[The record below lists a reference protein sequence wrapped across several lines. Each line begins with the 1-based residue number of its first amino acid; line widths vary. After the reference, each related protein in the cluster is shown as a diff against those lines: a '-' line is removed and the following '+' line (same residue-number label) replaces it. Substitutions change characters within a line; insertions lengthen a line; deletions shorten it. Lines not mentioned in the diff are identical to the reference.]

1 MSFQVGDKVGDY
13 RIVGAVGSG
22 GAGQV
27 FRVEHKIT
35 GRLDAMKVLLHGRE
49 ESKQAPAER
58 FQREIKLQAS
68 LNHPNIASVHNAFWV
83 NDELVMVMEL
93 IDGVSLD
100 HVIAEGPMPP
110 GKVLRFAVQA
120 LTALDYAHE
129 KGITH
134 RDIKPE
140 NIMITPEGGV
150 KLMDFGLAKDRSETK
165 LTQTGAVV
173 GSLYYISPE
182 QARGLGDTDHRAD
195 IYSFGAVLYEMVTG
209 AKPFPYNS
217 SYALLQAAVNEDP
230 RPPTELEPSLPTAID
245 AVVLRAMSKDPDD
258 RFPSA
263 REFRK
268 QMEAIARNPGIKIH
282 VEAPKIRK
290 RRRPSM
296 LEKQSRRQLAF
307 RALFVLLC
315 LSGLLY
321 LGVRALSK
329 NALVEEV
336 VAYQNESGE
345 LTTSSAPNLRRTPRY
360 ELAQS
365 WELDA
370 RGAVS
375 FSSDARL
382 LAAGLEEG
390 GVAVWDLR
398 SGNRLATLTEADA
411 RVAPA
416 FDPSGRLVAVAGRD
430 NSAHVYQ
437 IDTAGE
443 TRRLAHLEPVTS
455 LAFSPDGRR
464 VATGS
469 ADDSIRVWDLESGES
484 LGFRGPDEG
493 PKAVVFSP
501 TGPMLAS
508 AEMGLVRLWGL
519 GVQDS
524 REELDAPGFDAESL
538 EFSRN
543 GLELAAVAGVRFML
557 WDMPTRK
564 RKLSR
569 NLDARIVDIRQS
581 PSGDWLALTLD
592 SDGKLKVWDPERRR
606 EVASLAN
613 AQALTARFGG
623 ETQRV
628 AAAGLDGKV
637 TLWKSTHANP

>member
-1 MSFQVGDKVGDY
+1 MGDY
-13 RIVGAVGSG
+13 RIVGAVGAG

-27 FRVEHKIT
+27 FKVEHKIT
-35 GRLDAMKVLLHGRE
+35 GRLDAMKVLLEGRD

-83 NDELVMVMEL
+83 KDELVMVMEL

-100 HVIAEGPMPP
+100 NVISQGPMPP

-120 LTALDYAHE
+120 LTALEYAHGR
-129 KGITH
+129 GITH

-150 KLMDFGLAKDRSETK
+150 KLMDFGLAKDRRDTK

-182 QARGLGDTDHRAD
+182 QARGLDDTDTRAD

-209 AKPFPYNS
+209 VKPFPYNS

-230 RPPTELEPSLPTAID
+230 RPPTQLEPSLPAAID

-268 QMEAIARNPGIKIH
+268 QMEAIARNPGIKIN
-282 VEAPKIRK
+282 VEAPRIRK
-290 RRRPSM
+290 KRRPSM

-307 RALFVLLC
+307 RALFVVLC

-321 LGVRALSK
+321 LGVRSLSS

-336 VAYQNESGE
+336 IAYQNQADELLGSTSGD
-345 LTTSSAPNLRRTPRY
+345 LRRTPRY

-375 FSSDARL
+375 FSSDARF
-382 LAAGLEEG
+382 LAAGLESG

-398 SGNRLATLTEADA
+398 SGDRISTLTGADPS
-411 RVAPA
+411 VAPA
-416 FDPSGRLVAVAGRD
+416 FDPSGALLAVAGHD

-437 IDTAGE
+437 LDGAQE
-443 TRRLAHLEPVTS
+443 KRRLAHLKRVTS

-469 ADDSIRVWDLESGES
+469 ADGSIRVWDLETGES
-484 LGFRGPDEG
+484 LGFPGPEEG
-493 PKAVVFSP
+493 PKSVVFSP

-508 AEMGLVRLWGL
+508 AEKGLVRLWGL
-519 GVQDS
+519 GRQES
-524 REELDAPGFDAESL
+524 REELATPNVEAESL

-543 GLELAAVAGVRFML
+543 GLELAAVANGEFLL
-557 WDMPTRK
+557 WDMPARK
-564 RKLSR
+564 KKLSR
-569 NLDARIVDIRQS
+569 RLAARIVDIRQA
-581 PSGDWLALTLD
+581 PNGDWLALTLD
-592 SDGKLKVWDPERRR
+592 EAGKLRVWDAERRR
-606 EVASLAN
+606 ELASLAN
-613 AQALTARFGG
+613 AQALTARFGA

-637 TLWKSTHANP
+637 TLWESSHVNP